1 MRRLSCTGSCPRD
14 VSFAA
19 LENGTG
25 QIVRTIVRMR
35 VRIVPAES
43 ARPEP
48 RLAAMDVLVGFG
60 AVLLALVVFDVLAL
74 LFGVDTRYPKH
85 PERRDRPLWWS

>member
-1 MRRLSCTGSCPRD
+1 MSCTGSRPRD

-19 LENGTG
+19 FESRTR

-43 ARPEP
+43 ARLEP
-48 RLAAMDVLVGFG
+48 RLAAMDVLFTIGAILFG
-60 AVLLALVVFDVLAL
+60 LLLLDSLAL
-74 LFGVDTRYPKH
+74 LFGVDSRYSRRH
-85 PERRDRPLWWS
+85 PERDRPLWWR